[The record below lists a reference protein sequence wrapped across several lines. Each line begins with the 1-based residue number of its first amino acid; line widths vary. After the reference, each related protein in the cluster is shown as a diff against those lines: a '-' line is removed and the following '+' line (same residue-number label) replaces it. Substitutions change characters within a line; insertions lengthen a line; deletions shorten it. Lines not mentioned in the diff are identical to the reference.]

1 MLLLLMLLLLKHR
14 LQKLLNNLWL
24 FSELRYKKALC
35 RNSTN
40 AFFASGWKGAVSN
53 REAYCLNV

>member
-1 MLLLLMLLLLKHR
+1 MLLLLKLLLLKHR
-14 LQKLLNNLWL
+14 LPKLLNNLWL

-40 AFFASGWKGAVSN
+40 AFFASGWKGV
-53 REAYCLNV
+53 CQ